1 MAKLMGFVGKTYWGA
16 AGTTASTELTIARD
30 VSYKFEPTEGDVSDR
45 ASIIELVDVAMVKFS
60 LEIEVNNKDTDPFI
74 AAVRAAAATGGAIA
88 FRTRDKASG
97 YGVDGDFIIGDDE
110 GQPLKDAQRLK
121 ISAKPTDKANRL
133 PTWS

>member
-1 MAKLMGFVGKTYWGA
+1 MAKLMGFVGKLYWGA
-16 AGTTASTELTIARD
+16 AGSTASTELTIARD
-30 VSYKFEPTEGDVSDR
+30 VNYKFEPVEGDVSDR

-60 LEIEVNNKDTDPFI
+60 LEFEVNNKDTDGFI
-74 AAVRAAAATGGAIA
+74 AAVRTAAATGGAIA

-121 ISAKPTDKANRL
+121 VSAKPTDKAGRI
-133 PTWS
+133 PSWS